1 MLSLMACSK
10 TNCLCSLVLEGCIA
24 WGSSMLLCC
33 CLCCVMSLRV
43 CVHIEMLEY
52 NHKSDVIPVVRE
64 SVMKQVLTEV

>member
-1 MLSLMACSK
+1 
-10 TNCLCSLVLEGCIA
+10 
-24 WGSSMLLCC
+24 
-33 CLCCVMSLRV
+33 MSLRV